1 MTKKDLINAVS
12 ETSGVSKKDAAA
24 VIGAVFAAI
33 TDSVANG
40 DSVQI
45 VGFGTFEARKRDART
60 GRNPHTG
67 EAINISAAT
76 VPAFKAGKAFKDAV
90 NKYIFPCKC
99 KSAVRASFETFGRLM
114 FYCLSLS
121 SWE

>member
-12 ETSGVSKKDAAA
+12 EISGVSKKDTAA
-24 VIGAVFAAI
+24 VIDAVFIAI

-40 DSVQI
+40 DSVQL

-90 NKYIFPCKC
+90 NK
-99 KSAVRASFETFGRLM
+99 
-114 FYCLSLS
+114 
-121 SWE
+121 

>member
-24 VIGAVFAAI
+24 VIDAVFAAI
-33 TDSVANG
+33 TDSVASG
-40 DSVQI
+40 DSVQL
-45 VGFGTFEARKRDART
+45 VGFGTFEARRREART

-76 VPAFKAGKAFKDAV
+76 VPAFKAGKAFEDAV
-90 NKYIFPCKC
+90 NK
-99 KSAVRASFETFGRLM
+99 
-114 FYCLSLS
+114 
-121 SWE
+121 

>member
-12 ETSGVSKKDAAA
+12 ETSGVSKKDTAA
-24 VIGAVFAAI
+24 VIDAVFVAI
-33 TDSVANG
+33 TDSVASG
-40 DSVQI
+40 DSVQL
-45 VGFGTFEARKRDART
+45 VGFGTFEARRRETRT

-90 NKYIFPCKC
+90 NK
-99 KSAVRASFETFGRLM
+99 
-114 FYCLSLS
+114 
-121 SWE
+121 

>member
-1 MTKKDLINAVS
+1 MTKKDLRKAVS

-24 VIGAVFAAI
+24 VIDAVFAAI
-33 TDSVANG
+33 TDSVASG
-40 DSVQI
+40 DSVQL
-45 VGFGTFEARKRDART
+45 VGFGTFEARRREART

-90 NKYIFPCKC
+90 NK
-99 KSAVRASFETFGRLM
+99 
-114 FYCLSLS
+114 
-121 SWE
+121 

>member
-1 MTKKDLINAVS
+1 MTKKDLINTVS

-24 VIGAVFAAI
+24 VIDAVFAAI
-33 TDSVANG
+33 TDSVASG
-40 DSVQI
+40 DSVQL

-90 NKYIFPCKC
+90 NK
-99 KSAVRASFETFGRLM
+99 
-114 FYCLSLS
+114 
-121 SWE
+121 

>member
-33 TDSVANG
+33 TDSVASG
-40 DSVQI
+40 DSVQL
-45 VGFGTFEARKRDART
+45 VGFGTFEARRREART

-90 NKYIFPCKC
+90 NK
-99 KSAVRASFETFGRLM
+99 
-114 FYCLSLS
+114 
-121 SWE
+121 

>member
-12 ETSGVSKKDAAA
+12 ETSGVSKKDTAA
-24 VIGAVFAAI
+24 VIDAVFVAI
-33 TDSVANG
+33 TDSVASG
-40 DSVQI
+40 DSVQL
-45 VGFGTFEARKRDART
+45 VGFGTFEAHRREART

-90 NKYIFPCKC
+90 NK
-99 KSAVRASFETFGRLM
+99 
-114 FYCLSLS
+114 
-121 SWE
+121 

>member
-24 VIGAVFAAI
+24 VIDAVFAAI
-33 TDSVANG
+33 TDSVASG
-40 DSVQI
+40 DSVQL
-45 VGFGTFEARKRDART
+45 VGFGTFEARRREART

-90 NKYIFPCKC
+90 NK
-99 KSAVRASFETFGRLM
+99 
-114 FYCLSLS
+114 
-121 SWE
+121 

>member
-12 ETSGVSKKDAAA
+12 KTSGVSKKDAAA
-24 VIGAVFAAI
+24 VIDAVFAAI

-40 DSVQI
+40 DSVQL

-90 NKYIFPCKC
+90 NK
-99 KSAVRASFETFGRLM
+99 
-114 FYCLSLS
+114 
-121 SWE
+121 

>member
-24 VIGAVFAAI
+24 VIDAVFAAI
-33 TDSVANG
+33 TDSVASG
-40 DSVQI
+40 DSIQL
-45 VGFGTFEARKRDART
+45 VGFGTFEARRREART

-90 NKYIFPCKC
+90 NK
-99 KSAVRASFETFGRLM
+99 
-114 FYCLSLS
+114 
-121 SWE
+121 

>member
-24 VIGAVFAAI
+24 VIGAMFTAI

-40 DSVQI
+40 DSVQL

-90 NKYIFPCKC
+90 NK
-99 KSAVRASFETFGRLM
+99 
-114 FYCLSLS
+114 
-121 SWE
+121 

>member
-1 MTKKDLINAVS
+1 MTKKDLINTVS

-24 VIGAVFAAI
+24 VIDAVFAAI
-33 TDSVANG
+33 TDSVASG
-40 DSVQI
+40 DSVQL
-45 VGFGTFEARKRDART
+45 VGFGTFEARRREART

-90 NKYIFPCKC
+90 NK
-99 KSAVRASFETFGRLM
+99 
-114 FYCLSLS
+114 
-121 SWE
+121 